1 MERTRLTSAG
11 ELRALF
17 NVFILPRVRH
27 GELDELVLM
36 SAAAAATSGQPPGT
50 VSELVGYYEAGQRVA
65 VAHRFMT
72 PDGEV
77 AASGKPDPKEVRWQG
92 ELLRLTEHAD

>member
-1 MERTRLTSAG
+1 MEGLRLTSAS

-17 NVFILPRVRH
+17 NEFVLPRVQR

-36 SAAAAATSGQPPGT
+36 SAAAAAASGQPPGT

-77 AASGKPDPKEVRWQG
+77 AGSGKPDPKEVRWQG
-92 ELLRLTEHAD
+92 ELLRLTGHTD